1 MIVNVSAVLLFVL
14 STTTTIDAFAPVSIS
29 AGTRQ
34 SSLQPSVAATTTEL
48 NGMKRREV
56 ASSFFKKVAIAGGAL
71 LTSRSNAFLDPED
84 MVAMAASDAVEGQ
97 IVEFTINNLEGIEG
111 NTGTFK
117 LKLRPDW
124 APTGVGRFEDLIA
137 LKFYDGCRFFRVLP
151 GFIAQFGINGDPS
164 EQSKWRSASI
174 PDDKVMVSNTRGTVV
189 FATAGPGTRTTQIFI
204 NTNEKGNGFLDKQGF
219 SPIGEV
225 ISGMDVVD
233 KFYAGY
239 GEGAPSGKGPNQG
252 LIQAQGNKY
261 LTSSYPKLTYI
272 AKATF
277 VDK

>member
-1 MIVNVSAVLLFVL
+1 MLFTTGCKIVLNVAVLLFV
-14 STTTTIDAFAPVSIS
+14 TTGNAFSPVSIS
-29 AGTRQ
+29 SNHVA
-34 SSLQPSVAATTTEL
+34 SSHATVSTEL
-48 NGMKRREV
+48 HAMKRRDV
-56 ASSFFKKVAIAGGAL
+56 AFNFFKKVAIAGGAL
-71 LTSRSNAFLDPED
+71 ITSRSTTFLDPED
-84 MVAMAASDAVEGQ
+84 MVAMAESDTVEGR
-97 IVEFTINNLEGIEG
+97 IVEFTINNLEGVEG

-124 APTGVGRFEDLIA
+124 APRGVNRFEDLTSQS
-137 LKFYDGCRFFRVLP
+137 FFDGCRFFRVLP
-151 GFIAQFGINGDPS
+151 GFISQFGINGDPS
-164 EQSKWRSASI
+164 VQSQWRSASI

-204 NTNEKGNGFLDKQGF
+204 NTSEKGNGFLDKQGF

-261 LTSSYPKLTYI
+261 LTSAYPKLTYI
-272 AKATF
+272 AKARF